1 MGSSDFLDHCL
12 ERPMPREARPRRR
25 RLDPR
30 ILIGAVLVVASVAAT
45 TALVISAA
53 PRDRVLVA
61 TRPLAAGT
69 PLGAAEVR
77 ELDVNIERSAPQYA
91 GAEALSPDTVVLRSI
106 GAGEL
111 IPAAALGL
119 AEETALTTLVVP
131 GGDALPDETGPGA
144 EVDLWRDAG
153 PRSEAAPE
161 LLVRAAA
168 VVSVRRAEGLAAGTG
183 AGSRV
188 ELRVPRDEVPRVLA
202 ALGSESGVR
211 IVLATGGAR

>member
-1 MGSSDFLDHCL
+1 
-12 ERPMPREARPRRR
+12 MPRENRPRRR

-45 TALVISAA
+45 TALVVSAA

-69 PLGAAEVR
+69 PLGPAEVR

-91 GAEALSPDTVVLRSI
+91 GAEALTPGTVVLRSV

-111 IPAAALGL
+111 IPAAALGS

-131 GGDALPDETGPGA
+131 GGDALPEETGPGA
-144 EVDLWRDAG
+144 AVDLWRDSG

-161 LLVRAAA
+161 LLVRDAS
-168 VVSVRRAEGLAAGTG
+168 VVSVRRAEGLAAGSA
-183 AGSRV
+183 AGTRV

-211 IVLATGGAR
+211 IVLASGGAR